1 MMLLHLFYIFMA
13 ILALYNVAGKSRSDT
28 NMDSQGRNCTY
39 SGPGKCP
46 KDFACLRGLCA
57 KRCFY
62 KGQCPDGFVCHHN
75 FACVKNICPIS
86 DMNCCPHCPEK
97 CKKPGD
103 CPQGWSCY
111 ITKCRR
117 QECHS
122 KKDCEF
128 EWPCQM
134 GKCRAKSCTKDK
146 DCPENWK
153 CGKTHRCMKTI
164 K

>member
-1 MMLLHLFYIFMA
+1 MMFPLLYSFLTL
-13 ILALYNVAGKSRSDT
+13 LALYNVSAGKNLEIS
-28 NMDSQGRNCTY
+28 MEGQGRNCTF
-39 SGPGKCP
+39 SGVGKCP
-46 KDFACLRGLCA
+46 KGFVCLRGLCA
-57 KRCFY
+57 KRCYY
-62 KGQCPDGFVCHHN
+62 KGQCPDGYLCQHAY
-75 FACVKNICPIS
+75 AC
-86 DMNCCPHCPEK
+86 K

-134 GKCRAKSCTKDK
+134 GKCRTKSCAKDK

-153 CGKTHRCMKTI
+153 CGKTRKCMKII
-164 K
+164 KENE